1 MPERDTRLT
10 RRRLLLRAAALAA
23 GGAAVGVGIDR
34 ALVGSKPPPLVAL
47 GVQPAGLPERQ
58 YAWDATLARD
68 SYGNP
73 IPPRYDRLLF
83 FDVEGSPTPAAARML
98 EAALRTLE
106 RAYRWGP
113 SGLLFTAGWGP
124 SYFEHA
130 LEVASPIPRAKGL
143 SDFELP
149 TIDDYDLCLHLAC
162 DDPLRLTAVEAAL
175 RGGVTLLGADG
186 PLDLSRA
193 ALRWRE
199 TRTGFVGAGLPAA
212 HQRTGGI
219 PTGNP
224 VPKGSP
230 LFMGFKSSL
239 RRNQATEQFV
249 TITDGPF
256 AGGTTMQVSYMR
268 LRLDSWYE
276 QLDQRERVALMY
288 APQVTPEQVSH
299 FTTDAAGDP
308 GLLGEAINRYGVIG
322 HAQTSARARR
332 GGKPLII
339 RRDFDTVD
347 GGQAGLHFVSLQR
360 TIEDFVTTRNA
371 MNASSAQLEN
381 PAITDTVNNGINAF
395 MLVLRRANY
404 ILPSRPQRSFP
415 LLPRRKRAVA

>member
-1 MPERDTRLT
+1 MPERDTTLT
-10 RRRLLLRAAALAA
+10 RRRLLLRVAALAA
-23 GGAAVGVGIDR
+23 GGVAVGVGLDR

-47 GVQPAGLPERQ
+47 GAQPAGLPERQ

-68 SYGNP
+68 SSSNP
-73 IPPRYDRLLF
+73 IPPRYDRLLL

-113 SGLLFTAGWGP
+113 SGLLFTAGWAP

-130 LEVASPIPRAKGL
+130 LDVASPIPRAKGL

-149 TIDDYDLCLHLAC
+149 EIDDYDLCLHLAC
-162 DDPLRLTAVEAAL
+162 DDPLRLIAVEAAL
-175 RGGVTLLGADG
+175 RRGVTLPGADG
-186 PLDLSRA
+186 PLDISR

-199 TRTGFVGAGLPAA
+199 TRTGFVGKGLPAA
-212 HQRTGGI
+212 HQDTGGI
-219 PTGNP
+219 PPGKP
-224 VPKGSP
+224 VPQDAP

-239 RRNQATEQFV
+239 RRNQATEQSV
-249 TITDGPF
+249 AIADGAF
-256 AGGTTMQVSYMR
+256 AEGTTMQVSYMR

-276 QLDQRERVALMY
+276 QLEERERVALMY

-299 FTTDAAGDP
+299 FATDAAGDP
-308 GLLGEAINRYGVIG
+308 ELLGEAITRYSVIG

-404 ILPSRPQRSFP
+404 ILPSRAQRSFP
-415 LLPRRKRAVA
+415 LLPGRERAVG

>member
-1 MPERDTRLT
+1 MATLT

-23 GGAAVGVGIDR
+23 GGAAVGVGLDR
-34 ALVGSKPPPLVAL
+34 ALSSPKPLPLVAL
-47 GVQPAGLPERQ
+47 GAQPAGLPERQ
-58 YAWDATLARD
+58 YAWDATLTRD
-68 SYGNP
+68 PYGNP
-73 IPPRYDRLLF
+73 ISPRFDRLLF
-83 FDVEGSPTPAAARML
+83 FDVAGSPTPAAARML

-124 SYFEHA
+124 SYFERA
-130 LEVASPIPRAKGL
+130 LGVASPIPPAKGL

-149 TIDDYDLCLHLAC
+149 AIDDYDLCLHLAC
-162 DDPLRLTAVEAAL
+162 DDAQRLAAVEAAL
-175 RGGVTLLGADG
+175 RSGDPLPDTSGT
-186 PLDLSRA
+186 LDLSR

-212 HQRTGGI
+212 HQNVDGI
-219 PTGNP
+219 PPGNP
-224 VPKGSP
+224 VPQSSP

-239 RRNQATEQFV
+239 RRNQATEEYV
-249 TITDGPF
+249 TIPEGPF

-276 QLDQRERVALMY
+276 QFGERERVALMY
-288 APQVTPEQVSH
+288 APQVTPEQVNG

-308 GLLGEAINRYGVIG
+308 ALLGQAINRYGVIG

-332 GGKPLII
+332 NGKPLII

-395 MLVLRRANY
+395 IFVLRRANY
-404 ILPSRPQRSFP
+404 IVPSRRERSFP
-415 LLPRRKRAVA
+415 LLPGRERAVA

>member
-1 MPERDTRLT
+1 MPERDTTLT
-10 RRRLLLRAAALAA
+10 RRRLLLGAAALAA
-23 GGAAVGVGIDR
+23 GGVAVGVGVDR
-34 ALVGSKPPPLVAL
+34 ALSGPRPLAPVAL
-47 GVQPAGLPERQ
+47 GDQPAGLSERQ

-68 SYGNP
+68 AYDNP

-106 RAYRWGP
+106 RTYRWSP
-113 SGLLFTAGWGP
+113 AGLLFTAGWGP
-124 SYFEHA
+124 SYFERS
-130 LEVASPIPRAKGL
+130 LGVASPIPRAKGL

-149 TIDDYDLCLHLAC
+149 AIDDYGLCLHLAC

-175 RGGVTLLGADG
+175 RGGVSLPGADG

-212 HQRTGGI
+212 HQHTGGI
-219 PTGNP
+219 PPGNP

-249 TITDGPF
+249 AIADGPF

-276 QLDQRERVALMY
+276 QLDRRERVALMY

-299 FTTDAAGDP
+299 FTTDAPGDP
-308 GLLGEAINRYGVIG
+308 ALLREAINRYGVIG

-360 TIEDFVTTRNA
+360 TIDDFVTTRNA
-371 MNASSAQLEN
+371 MNASSAQLQN

-404 ILPSRPQRSFP
+404 ILPSRSQRSFP
-415 LLPRRKRAVA
+415 LLPGRERAVT